1 MALSGTTS
9 WTLQVD
15 EIIDE
20 ALERIGG
27 NPQTGNEQK
36 SARRSLNLICK
47 DWINRGILLWAVE
60 EKSQT
65 LTDGTASYTLDS
77 DTIDILDAVMRETDG
92 SDTTDQSIV
101 RISREDYL
109 EVPNKTDKAKPS
121 QWFLDRQ
128 RDAPVL
134 YLYPTPDDSTDAF
147 VYRRRRKIQ
156 DIDASYQDVDVPD
169 RYFPALISG
178 LSYYMSQKRPQIDVN
193 RRQELKLQYEE
204 EFERAITEDRERV
217 DVRIIPEFGY

>member
-65 LTDGTASYTLDS
+65 LTDGTSSYTLDT
-77 DTIDILDAVMRETDG
+77 DTIDILDAIIRETDG
-92 SDTTDQSIV
+92 
-101 RISREDYL
+101 
-109 EVPNKTDKAKPS
+109 TDKK
-121 QWFLDRQ
+121 QM
-128 RDAPVL
+128 V
-134 YLYPTPDDSTDAF
+134 
-147 VYRRRRKIQ
+147 
-156 DIDASYQDVDVPD
+156 
-169 RYFPALISG
+169 
-178 LSYYMSQKRPQIDVN
+178 QI
-193 RRQELKLQYEE
+193 
-204 EFERAITEDRERV
+204 
-217 DVRIIPEFGY
+217 

>member
-1 MALSGTTS
+1 MATSGTAT

-47 DWINRGILLWAVE
+47 DWINRGILLWAVDE
-60 EKSQT
+60 VSQT
-65 LTDGTASYTLDS
+65 LTDGTASYTLGT
-77 DTIDILDAVMRETDG
+77 DTVDILDAVIRETDG
-92 SDTTDQSIV
+92 TDITDITIT

-109 EVPNKTDKAKPS
+109 EIPNKDDKSRPS

-128 RDAPVL
+128 RVAPIL
-134 YLYPTPDDSTDAF
+134 YLYPTPDAADTF
-147 VYRRRRKIQ
+147 KYWGLTKIQ
-156 DIDASYQDVDVPD
+156 DAGDYED
-169 RYFPALISG
+169 
-178 LSYYMSQKRPQIDVN
+178 
-193 RRQELKLQYEE
+193 EL
-204 EFERAITEDRERV
+204 D
-217 DVRIIPEFGY
+217 IPTRFLPCLTAGMA